1 MSPVTPATVTTVTHR
16 HDGSHCTRGR
26 AGAYARQNSDAVL
39 TVATVRD
46 GSQRSMV
53 PSLGFL
59 LPATPGNSRRLR
71 HSLFC
76 LSGFLTPGL
85 FSR

>member
-1 MSPVTPATVTTVTHR
+1 MTHRVPFAATTVTHR
-16 HDGSHCTRGR
+16 HDGSHCKRGR

-53 PSLGFL
+53 PSPVFL
-59 LPATPGNSRRLR
+59 LPATPGNSRDLR

-76 LSGFLTPGL
+76 LSGFSPAWFL
-85 FSR
+85 R